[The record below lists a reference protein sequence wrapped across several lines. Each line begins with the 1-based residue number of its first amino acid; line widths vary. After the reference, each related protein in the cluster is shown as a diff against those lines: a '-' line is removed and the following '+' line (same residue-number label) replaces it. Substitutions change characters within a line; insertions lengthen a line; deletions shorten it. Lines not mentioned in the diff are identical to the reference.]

1 MAPFNTTTVLIVD
14 RSHRWGVDLWSQLA
28 SLGVTVH
35 AVSSHA
41 AAIRLATA
49 KKIDVAVIEY
59 AIDHWTKELTA
70 ELRALKIPCVYT
82 AASDEVAESG
92 FEGLVSTATPDRPSR
107 IVSARDA
114 QPAVRRH
121 GMRRNQDHQ
130 RPSASSVL

>member
-1 MAPFNTTTVLIVD
+1 MTPLNTTTVLIVD
-14 RSHRWGVDLWSQLA
+14 RSHSWGVDLWSQLA

-59 AIDHWTKELTA
+59 AIDRWTKELTA
-70 ELRALKIPCVYT
+70 ELGALEIPCVYT
-82 AASDEVAESG
+82 AGSGVAEPESA
-92 FEGLVSTATPDRPSR
+92 GLLRSATRDRPSR
-107 IVSARDA
+107 SVSARAA

-121 GMRRNQDHQ
+121 GKRRDPDHQ
-130 RPSASSVL
+130 RQSASSAL